1 VKTER
6 AQPSQ
11 PKHDILI
18 CPPNRLVYMINHEP
32 PLVNLARVEWLIV
45 DEADKLFEVHADLAS
60 FKIKRNCDFNVV
72 LTFFLKFKQIVSFS
86 LQSFDA
92 SFPGKLLVLERISQY
107 FLIFVFY

>member
-1 VKTER
+1 MKTER

-45 DEADKLFEVHADLAS
+45 DEADKLFEVPYAGLQNIAS
-60 FKIKRNCDFNVV
+60 FKIREYVIFSFFGSV
-72 LTFFLKFKQIVSFS
+72 TFF
-86 LQSFDA
+86 
-92 SFPGKLLVLERISQY
+92 
-107 FLIFVFY
+107 

>member
-1 VKTER
+1 MNTQKWLGRIRIRDYWPPQTGSTTLVNNPNVQVKTER

-45 DEADKLFEVHADLAS
+45 DEADKLFEV
-60 FKIKRNCDFNVV
+60 V
-72 LTFFLKFKQIVSFS
+72 
-86 LQSFDA
+86 
-92 SFPGKLLVLERISQY
+92 
-107 FLIFVFY
+107 

>member
-45 DEADKLFEVHADLAS
+45 DEADKLFEVHAGLQNLAS
-60 FKIKRNCDFNVV
+60 FKIKRNC
-72 LTFFLKFKQIVSFS
+72 

-92 SFPGKLLVLERISQY
+92 SFPGKLFVLERISQY
-107 FLIFVFY
+107 FLIFVFYLLEKLDTSKYFWIRI

>member
-1 VKTER
+1 LASPIRITTQVNNPNAQVKTER

-45 DEADKLFEVHADLAS
+45 DEADKLFEVPYAG
-60 FKIKRNCDFNVV
+60 
-72 LTFFLKFKQIVSFS
+72 
-86 LQSFDA
+86 LQN
-92 SFPGKLLVLERISQY
+92 LRVI
-107 FLIFVFY
+107 

>member
-1 VKTER
+1 MSRIRPDPAGSVINWPPRSGSQHWLKIINAQVKTER

-45 DEADKLFEVHADLAS
+45 DEADKLFEVGWS
-60 FKIKRNCDFNVV
+60 
-72 LTFFLKFKQIVSFS
+72 T
-86 LQSFDA
+86 
-92 SFPGKLLVLERISQY
+92 KLRVI
-107 FLIFVFY
+107 